1 MEESSSPHKPSP
13 SSPPSSPSSPAGS
26 LDLPSL
32 QPLSH
37 DHPLLSAPTFDPDA
51 FLLSRIHIPLE
62 ELRAELREYLGDLRE
77 ELVKLINED
86 YEEFLSLGTG
96 LRGEEERLQRL
107 EGPLQGVRKDI
118 VSVRDVL
125 AEHQAKLQ
133 EKLDERAAL
142 REEKALLDLLQRL
155 FDTLAKA
162 ETLLDLPRTD
172 ELETSKLVTR
182 VAGEYTQIVYLMN
195 KARTEKCAIVDVVE
209 ERIKNIKSR
218 LSKDLS
224 TVLLNELENLNAP
237 GLKQCLKTYE
247 LIEGWEEAEEVVRK
261 VFREY
266 CRNTISSSALS
277 LPTSPTAPQT
287 PHPLRNPSDIPRLP
301 ASYNTPLALL
311 FNRVLAQVASYQPLL
326 DASKEVSEKFD
337 FFARVFWPEIG
348 DTIVERLG
356 NVIFAAGRPND
367 LHKYYTTSHKFLDLL
382 ESIAP
387 SARSVLAMRSSPSY
401 TAFERRWQ
409 LPVYFQLRW
418 KEIVSSLE
426 QSLVGQPSYTSTS
439 DQKESEWVLVQS
451 GAVWKALESCWKE
464 DVYISELAPRFW
476 RLSLQISSRYN
487 TYLKSTVDSYVI
499 TEEDNS
505 QEDAALRF
513 ASAAVVDLEKLAAK
527 AKDLDVIKEL
537 NLREHLALPTTQYTS
552 KILSILTRRCIDPLK
567 LIRSIASQF
576 RSSPTPSTSSS
587 TRQPSYFV
595 PSVFKPLHSLFS
607 SQPQVKERYQQDFS
621 RQIADA
627 VFVNYASTL
636 ASVKKTEDLLRK
648 HRKSK
653 KSGITSFFGG
663 GGHDGEGGEKEEER
677 FINQMK
683 VDIDALKEDAKGL
696 GVDPESM
703 DSWNELLA
711 VVNKPGET

>member
-1 MEESSSPHKPSP
+1 MEEPSP
-13 SSPPSSPSSPAGS
+13 QIP
-26 LDLPSL
+26 
-32 QPLSH
+32 PLSH
-37 DHPLLSAPTFDPDA
+37 EHPLLAAPTFDPDA

-96 LRGEEERLQRL
+96 LRGEEERLKRL
-107 EGPLQGVRKDI
+107 EEPLQGVKEEV

-162 ETLLDLPRTD
+162 ETLLDSPHTD
-172 ELETSKLVTR
+172 EVETSKLVTR

-195 KARTEKCAIVDVVE
+195 KARAEECAIVNVVE
-209 ERIKNIKSR
+209 ERIINIKTR

-224 TVLLNELENLNAP
+224 TVLLNELENQNAF

-266 CRNTISSSALS
+266 CRDAISSSALS
-277 LPTSPTAPQT
+277 LPTSPIAPQT
-287 PHPLRNPSDIPRLP
+287 PHPLQNASSDVPRLP

-311 FNRVLAQVASYQPLL
+311 FNRILAQVASYQPLL
-326 DASKEVSEKFD
+326 DISKEISEKFD

-356 NVIFAAGRPND
+356 NVIFAAGRPDD

-418 KEIVSSLE
+418 KEIVSLLE
-426 QSLVGQPSYTSTS
+426 QSLAGQPSYTTS
-439 DQKESEWVLVQS
+439 SASSGQKGGEWVLVQS
-451 GAVWKALESCWKE
+451 EAVWKALESCWKK
-464 DVYISELAPRFW
+464 DVYITELAPRFW
-476 RLSLQISSRYN
+476 RLSLQISARYG

-505 QEDAALRF
+505 HEDVALRF

-527 AKDLDVIKEL
+527 VKDLDVIKEL
-537 NLREHLALPTTQYTS
+537 NLDEQLTLPTTPYTS
-552 KILSILTRRCIDPLK
+552 KILSILTRRCTDPLK

-576 RSSPTPSTSSS
+576 RASPASSTTTTTTTSTSSSS

-595 PSVFKPLHSLFS
+595 PSVFKPLHSLLS
-607 SQPQVKERYQQDFS
+607 SQPQLKERYQQEFS

-663 GGHDGEGGEKEEER
+663 GGGGGGGHDDGSGEKEEER
-677 FINQMK
+677 FTNQMK
-683 VDIDALKEDAKGL
+683 IDIDALKEDAKGL
-696 GVDPESM
+696 GVGPESM

-711 VVNKPGET
+711 VVNKPGEA

>member
-1 MEESSSPHKPSP
+1 M
-13 SSPPSSPSSPAGS
+13 
-26 LDLPSL
+26 
-32 QPLSH
+32 
-37 DHPLLSAPTFDPDA
+37 
-51 FLLSRIHIPLE
+51 
-62 ELRAELREYLGDLRE
+62 
-77 ELVKLINED
+77 KLINED
-86 YEEFLSLGTG
+86 YEEFLSLGIG
-96 LRGEEERLQRL
+96 LRGEEERLKRL
-107 EGPLQGVRKDI
+107 EGPLQGVRKEI

-162 ETLLDLPRTD
+162 EALLDLPHTD

-182 VAGEYTQIVYLMN
+182 VAGEYSQIVYLMN
-195 KARTEKCAIVDVVE
+195 KARTEECAIVNVVE

-224 TVLLNELENLNAP
+224 TVLLSELENLNAT

-287 PHPLRNPSDIPRLP
+287 PHQLRNPLDVPRLP

-348 DTIVERLG
+348 DTIIERLG
-356 NVIFAAGRPND
+356 SVIFAAGRPDD

-382 ESIAP
+382 ETIAP
-387 SARSVLAMRSSPSY
+387 SAHNVLAMRSSPSY

-426 QSLVGQPSYTSTS
+426 QSLAGQPSYTSTS
-439 DQKESEWVLVQS
+439 DHKGSKWVLVQS

-476 RLSLQISSRYN
+476 RLSLQISSRYG

-513 ASAAVVDLEKLAAK
+513 ASAAVVDLENLAAK
-527 AKDLDVIKEL
+527 VKDLDVVKEL
-537 NLREHLALPTTQYTS
+537 NLGEHLTLPTTQYTS
-552 KILSILTRRCIDPLK
+552 KILSILTRRCTDPLK

-576 RSSPTPSTSSS
+576 RSSPTPSTPSS

-595 PSVFKPLHSLFS
+595 PSVFKPLHSLLS
-607 SQPQVKERYQQDFS
+607 SQPQLKERYQQDFS

-663 GGHDGEGGEKEEER
+663 GGHDGGSGEKEEER
-677 FINQMK
+677 FTNQMK

-703 DSWNELLA
+703 NSWNELLA
-711 VVNKPGET
+711 VVNKPDEA

>member
-1 MEESSSPHKPSP
+1 MEEPSSPHKPP
-13 SSPPSSPSSPAGS
+13 LPSPPSSPSSPAGS

-37 DHPLLSAPTFDPDA
+37 DHPLLTAPTFDPDA

-182 VAGEYTQIVYLMN
+182 VAGEYTQIVYLVN

-224 TVLLNELENLNAP
+224 TVLLKELENLNAP

-287 PHPLRNPSDIPRLP
+287 PHPLRNPSNIPRLP
-301 ASYNTPLALL
+301 TGYNTPLALL

-367 LHKYYTTSHKFLDLL
+367 LHKYYTASHKFLDLL

-439 DQKESEWVLVQS
+439 DQKENEWVLVQS

-487 TYLKSTVDSYVI
+487 TYLKSTVDSYAI

-527 AKDLDVIKEL
+527 VKDLDVIKEL
-537 NLREHLALPTTQYTS
+537 NLREHLTLPTTQYTS

-607 SQPQVKERYQQDFS
+607 AQPQVKERYQQDFS

-677 FINQMK
+677 FMNQMK

>member
-1 MEESSSPHKPSP
+1 MEEPSSPHKPP
-13 SSPPSSPSSPAGS
+13 LSSPPSSPSSPAGS

-182 VAGEYTQIVYLMN
+182 VAGEYTQIVYLMD

-287 PHPLRNPSDIPRLP
+287 PHPLRNPSNIPHLP
-301 ASYNTPLALL
+301 TGYNTPLALL

-326 DASKEVSEKFD
+326 DASKEVSENFD

-387 SARSVLAMRSSPSY
+387 SARSVLTMRSSPSY

-426 QSLVGQPSYTSTS
+426 PSLVGQPSYTSTS

-527 AKDLDVIKEL
+527 VKDLDVIKKL
-537 NLREHLALPTTQYTS
+537 NLSEHLTLPTTQYTS

-677 FINQMK
+677 FMNQMK

-711 VVNKPGET
+711 VVNKPGEA

>member
-1 MEESSSPHKPSP
+1 MEEPSSPRKPLP
-13 SSPPSSPSSPAGS
+13 SSPPSSSSSPAGS

-37 DHPLLSAPTFDPDA
+37 DHPLLTAPTFDPDA

-62 ELRAELREYLGDLRE
+62 ELRGELREYLGELRE

-86 YEEFLSLGTG
+86 YEEFLSLGIG
-96 LRGEEERLQRL
+96 LRGEEERLKRL
-107 EGPLQGVRKDI
+107 EGPLQGVRKEI

-162 ETLLDLPRTD
+162 EALLDLPHTD

-182 VAGEYTQIVYLMN
+182 VAGEYSQIVYLMN
-195 KARTEKCAIVDVVE
+195 KARTEECAIVNVVE

-224 TVLLNELENLNAP
+224 TVLLSELENLNAT

-287 PHPLRNPSDIPRLP
+287 PHQLRNPLDVPRLP

-348 DTIVERLG
+348 DTIIERLG
-356 NVIFAAGRPND
+356 SVIFAAGRPDD

-382 ESIAP
+382 ETIAP
-387 SARSVLAMRSSPSY
+387 SAHSVLAMRSSPSY

-426 QSLVGQPSYTSTS
+426 QSLAGQPSYTSTS
-439 DQKESEWVLVQS
+439 DHKGSKWVLVQS

-476 RLSLQISSRYN
+476 RLSLQISSRYG

-513 ASAAVVDLEKLAAK
+513 ASAAVVDLENLAAK
-527 AKDLDVIKEL
+527 VKDLDVVKEL
-537 NLREHLALPTTQYTS
+537 NLGEHLTLPTTQYTS
-552 KILSILTRRCIDPLK
+552 KILSILTRRCTDPLK

-576 RSSPTPSTSSS
+576 RSSPTPSTPSS

-595 PSVFKPLHSLFS
+595 PSVFKPLHSLLS
-607 SQPQVKERYQQDFS
+607 SQPQLKERYQQDFS

-663 GGHDGEGGEKEEER
+663 GGHDGGSGEKEEER
-677 FINQMK
+677 FTNQMK

-703 DSWNELLA
+703 NSWNELLA
-711 VVNKPGET
+711 VVNKPGEA